1 MPQIYITTNCNV
13 CGGEICTHVHN
24 IPRIISLDT
33 YEAYSD
39 DLQHRHTQCST
50 HVRSGVFVVVVEV
63 DAEQEVL
70 QVRLI
75 SSVHQLGHH

>member
-1 MPQIYITTNCNV
+1 MLLLIIYNT
-13 CGGEICTHVHN
+13 G
-24 IPRIISLDT
+24 
-33 YEAYSD
+33 
-39 DLQHRHTQCST
+39 TQCST
-50 HVRSGVFVVVVEV
+50 HVRSGVVFVVVVEV

>member
-1 MPQIYITTNCNV
+1 MLLLIIYNT
-13 CGGEICTHVHN
+13 G
-24 IPRIISLDT
+24 
-33 YEAYSD
+33 
-39 DLQHRHTQCST
+39 TQCST